1 MLAAIMIPDDVTQ
14 LLQAVRG
21 GDGHA
26 WDQLFA
32 RVYDEL
38 HALAERFRRRE
49 RSNHTL
55 QTTAL
60 VNEAFLRLVNERDRS
75 WRNRTHFLAIAAT
88 CMRRV
93 LVHYAEKRA
102 TLKRGGAVETLG
114 LDGVLELFESRGENL
129 LALDDVLSR
138 LAAEDA
144 RKARV
149 IEMHFFGG
157 LEFKEIADVLGVS
170 TRTVERDWRLAK
182 AWIRAELDGDHS

>member
-1 MLAAIMIPDDVTQ
+1 MPTSTMTIDDVTQ

-21 GDGHA
+21 GDGEA

-102 TLKRGGAVETLG
+102 ALKRGGAAEMLE

-138 LAAEDA
+138 LAAEDE

-157 LEFKEIADVLGVS
+157 LEFKEIAEVLDVS

-182 AWIRAELDGDHS
+182 AWIRAELDEENV